1 MIIVKSITD
10 LRTITAVQSGEL
22 VVART
27 DTIYGILA
35 SAQNKQAI
43 NKLYLAR
50 HRSLDKPCIVLI
62 DHSDYIPNLTTE
74 QRKTYSKLHH
84 ERPTT
89 IVTPVPDDFLP
100 HAPRRYHTLAFRVVD
115 GELAEMI
122 KQVGPLLAPSANP
135 EGLPPAQNIDEAI
148 SYFGEEVSVYVDGG
162 HATQN
167 IPSRI
172 ISFTNDTLE
181 IIRD

>member
-1 MIIVKSITD
+1 MIIANSITD
-10 LRTITAVQSGEL
+10 PRVIAAVQSGEL
-22 VVART
+22 IVART
-27 DTIYGILA
+27 DTIYGIMTTA
-35 SAQNKQAI
+35 THKQAI
-43 NKLYLAR
+43 ATLYRVR
-50 HRSLDKPCIVLI
+50 HRSAHKPCIILI
-62 DHSDYIPNLTTE
+62 DNLDVIPDLTTT
-74 QRKTYSKLHH
+74 QRQTYSKLNH

-89 IVTPVPDDFLP
+89 IVVPVPDDFLP
-100 HAPRRYHTLAFRVVD
+100 HTPRCYHTLAFRVVD

-148 SYFGEEVSVYVDGG
+148 SYFGEEVSIYVDGG